1 MPMHCGLH
9 IQLVTVDVIYS
20 WYCLN
25 NTFIASTQWAGPLSR
40 LYLLLLVSLYRCR
53 GLMRTWTS
61 CLAKYLSMQW
71 LARLMIP
78 QSPFTFVPQSF
89 SILLYSQAVAGGHS
103 SMNIQISRK

>member
-20 WYCLN
+20 WFCLN

-53 GLMRTWTS
+53 GLMRT
-61 CLAKYLSMQW
+61 KN
-71 LARLMIP
+71 LMP
-78 QSPFTFVPQSF
+78 GQVLGQCSGLQGS
-89 SILLYSQAVAGGHS
+89 
-103 SMNIQISRK
+103 